1 MTTGQYGIGIDTG
14 GTYTDGAL
22 IDLRE
27 QTVLATAKSPTT
39 HFDLSQGIALCLR
52 DLFKAAEVKPADIE
66 LVAVSTT
73 LATNAVVESKGDK
86 VGLIV
91 AGYTRPLDLPVVST
105 LFVEGGH
112 TLQGNEETPL
122 DLDAVV
128 RAVSQLK
135 GNVEAYVV
143 CSAMSI
149 KNPTHEKVMAKAVA
163 MVDPLPVFMSHEVS
177 TRVGVADRA
186 ATAVLNA
193 RLRPVMESFLMGM
206 QDALV
211 ALGVARNVMI
221 IRGDATVMNIVDT
234 HRQAAATVASGPAA
248 TAWFG
253 LSFSPAGDAVII
265 DIGGTTTDITMIKDG
280 KPTLTEDGSLIGKWR
295 THVDSVKM
303 STVGAGGDSHALIDR
318 YGVLQVGP
326 DRVLPLSMAKELVAP
341 DKWLGAGLRSRL
353 VAIAPDLTE
362 DEAKHDQVLEF
373 LFAEGSQTPEMLQ
386 AKFGMG
392 EALLSSHIRELVKA
406 QLAFE
411 TGFTPTDALHVLGE
425 IELGDAAL
433 ARAGAMALGAEMD
446 LSPEEFS
453 RKVLALFERKIEIAL
468 LDHILSIETG
478 KTLSAFYPDYRN
490 NNVID
495 MDFTVKLPLVGIG
508 AAAKYVLPNVA
519 RRLGTTVVFPEY
531 FEVGNA
537 LGAILMA
544 SEEALKS

>member
-1 MTTGQYGIGIDTG
+1 MTTSRYGIGIDTG

-22 IDLRE
+22 IDLDDHS
-27 QTVLATAKSPTT
+27 VLATAKSPTT

-52 DLFKAAEVKPADIE
+52 DLFKDADVKPADIE
-66 LVAVSTT
+66 MVAVSTT
-73 LATNAVVESKGDK
+73 LATNAVVESKGDR

-112 TLQGNEETPL
+112 TLQGEEETEL

-149 KNPTHEKVMAKAVA
+149 KNPAHEKVMAKAVSII
-163 MVDPLPVFMSHEVS
+163 DPLPVFMSSEVS
-177 TRVGVADRA
+177 SRVGVADRA

-211 ALGVARNVMI
+211 ALGIARTVMI
-221 IRGDATVMNIVDT
+221 IRGDATAMNIVET
-234 HRQAAATVASGPAA
+234 HRQAASTVASGPAA

-253 LSFSPAGDAVII
+253 LSFSPEKNAVII

-280 KPTLTEDGSLIGKWR
+280 KPTLTEDGSLIGKWH
-295 THVDSVKM
+295 THVDAVKM
-303 STVGAGGDSHALIDR
+303 STVGAGGDSHVVIDR
-318 YGVLQVGP
+318 YEKLQVGP
-326 DRVLPLSMAKELVAP
+326 DRVLPIAMAKDIVSPES
-341 DKWLGAGLRSRL
+341 WLGSGLKARL

-362 DEAKHDQVLEF
+362 DEAKHDPMLEF
-373 LFAEGSQTPEMLQ
+373 LFANGAQTPEMLQ
-386 AKFGMG
+386 AQFKMG
-392 EALLSSHIRELVKA
+392 ESLLSSHLRELVKA

-425 IELGDAAL
+425 IDLGDATLSHISAKI
-433 ARAGAMALGAEMD
+433 LGAAYGMSAEA
-446 LSPEEFS
+446 FS
-453 RKVLALFERKIEIAL
+453 KEVLDQFGRKIEVAV
-468 LDHILSIETG
+468 LDHVLTIETG
-478 KTLSAFYPDYRN
+478 KSLSAFYPNYRN

-495 MDFTVKLPLVGIG
+495 MDFKVKLPFVGIG
-508 AAAKYVLPNVA
+508 AVAQYVLPQVA
-519 RRLGTTVVFPEY
+519 ERLGTTVVFPEH

-544 SEEALKS
+544 AQADM

>member
-1 MTTGQYGIGIDTG
+1 MTEARYGIGIDTG

-22 IDLRE
+22 INLAD
-27 QTVLATAKSPTT
+27 QTVIATAKSPTT
-39 HFDLSQGIALCLR
+39 HFELSHGIALCLR
-52 DLFKAAEVKPADIE
+52 DLFVEAKVKPADIE

-73 LATNAVVESKGDK
+73 LATNAVVESKGDR

-105 LFVEGGH
+105 LFVDGGH
-112 TLQGNEETPL
+112 TLQGAEERPL
-122 DLDAVV
+122 DLDAVI

-149 KNPTHEKVMAKAVA
+149 KNPTHEEVMAKAVS
-163 MVDPLPVFMSHEVS
+163 MIDPLPVFMSHEVS
-177 TRVGVADRA
+177 SRVGVADRA

-193 RLRPVMESFLMGM
+193 RLRPVMESFLLGM

-211 ALGVARNVMI
+211 ALGIAHRVMI
-221 IRGDATVMNIVDT
+221 IRGDATAMDIADT
-234 HRQAAATVASGPAA
+234 HRQAASTVASGPAA

-253 LSFSPAGDAVII
+253 LSFAPAKDAVII
-265 DIGGTTTDITMIKDG
+265 DVGGTTTDITMIKDG
-280 KPTLTEDGSLIGKWR
+280 KPTLTENGSLIGKWL
-295 THVDSVKM
+295 THVDAVKM
-303 STVGAGGDSHALIDR
+303 STVGAGGDSHALVDR
-318 YGVLQVGP
+318 YGKLQVGP
-326 DRVLPLSMAKELVAP
+326 DRVQPLSMDSHSARM
-341 DKWLGAGLRSRL
+341 DWLGAGLQSQL
-353 VAIAPDLTE
+353 VTIAPDLTAE
-362 DEAKHDQVLEF
+362 QAKHDPILEF
-373 LFAEGSQTPEMLQ
+373 LFESGPQTPAVLKEQ
-386 AKFGMG
+386 FGMG
-392 EALLSSHIRELVKA
+392 EALLSSHIRELVKG

-425 IELGDAAL
+425 LELGDVATAV
-433 ARAGAMALGAEMD
+433 AGATRLGAELG

-453 RKVLALFERKIEIAL
+453 RAVLDQFTHKIEVAV

-490 NNVID
+490 NAVIA
-495 MDFTVKLPLVGIG
+495 MDFRVKLPLVGIG
-508 AAAKYVLPNVA
+508 AVAQYVLPQVA
-519 RRLGTTVVFPEY
+519 ERLGTTVVFPDH

-544 SEEALKS
+544 AQPTS

>member
-1 MTTGQYGIGIDTG
+1 MVEARYGIGIDTG
-14 GTYTDGAL
+14 GTYTDGVL
-22 IDLRE
+22 VDLAD
-27 QTVLATAKSPTT
+27 QSVLATAKSPTT

-52 DLFKAAEVKPADIE
+52 DLFQDAEVKPAEID

-73 LATNAVVESKGDK
+73 LATNAVVESKGDP

-112 TLQGNEETPL
+112 TLQGEEETAL

-128 RAVSQLK
+128 RAVAQLK
-135 GNVEAYVV
+135 GNVDAYVV

-163 MVDPLPVFMSHEVS
+163 MIDPLPVFLSHEVS
-177 TRVGVADRA
+177 SRVGVADRA

-211 ALGVARNVMI
+211 ALGIARNVMI
-221 IRGDATVMNIVDT
+221 IRGDATAMNIVDT
-234 HRQAAATVASGPAA
+234 HRQAASTVASGPAA

-253 LSFSPAGDAVII
+253 LSFASEQDAVII

-280 KPTLTEDGSLIGKWR
+280 KPTLTEDGSLIGKWH
-295 THVDSVKM
+295 THVVAVKM
-303 STVGAGGDSHALIDR
+303 STVGAGGDSHVVIDR
-318 YGVLQVGP
+318 YDKLQVGP
-326 DRVLPLSMAKELVAP
+326 DRVLPLSMALNIESPV
-341 DKWLGAGLRSRL
+341 DWLGTGLKSRL
-353 VAIAPDLTE
+353 VTVAPDLTE
-362 DEAKHDQVLEF
+362 DEAKHDPMLEF
-373 LFAEGSQTPEMLQ
+373 LFENGFQTPEQLQ
-386 AKFGMG
+386 VEFDMG
-392 EALLSSHIRELVKA
+392 EALLSSHIRELVKE

-411 TGFTPTDALHVLGE
+411 TGFTPTDALHVLGK
-425 IELGDAAL
+425 IDLGTHAHAL
-433 ARAGAMALGAEMD
+433 AGATVLGACYD

-453 RKVLALFERKIEIAL
+453 KEVLAQFGHKIEVAV

-478 KTLSAFYPDYRN
+478 KTLSAFYPDYRKN
-490 NNVID
+490 DVID
-495 MDFTVKLPLVGIG
+495 MDFKVKLPFVGIG
-508 AAAKYVLPNVA
+508 AVAKYILPQVA
-519 RRLGTTVVFPEY
+519 ERLGTTVVFPEH

-544 SEEALKS
+544 SQV